1 MNTYPIP
8 KNEQA
13 RLAALNGYEI
23 LDSETEAKFDRIT
36 ELASIICEVPI
47 SLISLIDKDR
57 QWFKSKVGL
66 EVEETPRAL
75 SFCQYAIMEDKYFEV
90 ADATKDVRFE
100 DNELVT
106 ADPNIRFYGGYPLID
121 PNGYALG
128 TLCVLDHT
136 TNQLSTKQ
144 RRALELLAQEA
155 TALIVDHRQQKE
167 FDNFDK
173 LFDISTDL
181 ICIVG
186 TNGFF
191 KKVNPMFE
199 RLLGWDAQDLKN
211 KSLYDLIHPD
221 DLARSRFEIGK
232 LGRGAN
238 TIALDHRILT
248 KNGDYRVLQWV
259 ATQEPNTQNVFGIAR
274 DITEERI
281 NEKELADKEERL
293 RIFFENSQGLMCT
306 HDLNGNFLSVNY
318 AGAALLGYSTTE
330 VLGFSLYDIT
340 PLERHPHVTG
350 YLKQI
355 KETGAAEGQ
364 MLTCHKDGSTRIWM
378 FKNVLEIAK
387 NGNPYVI
394 GNAID
399 ISERHRLERDLER
412 TKQFLDDVLC
422 AASEVSIIA
431 TDEYGLITVFNSGAE
446 KMLGY
451 EAEEMIGRETP
462 MKIYREEEVLERG
475 KLLSIEFGKEVSGLK
490 TLIKKAVKYGFERSE
505 WDYVKKNGEVSRAS
519 VAVTPIKNKAG
530 KVTGYLGIGLDISA
544 MNKQREELKV
554 AKVKAE
560 EANVAKSEFLANMS
574 HEIRTP
580 LNGVIGFTDLVLKT
594 NLNETQLQYLSIVNQ
609 SANALLSIINDILDF
624 SKIEA
629 GKLELSVEKCDL
641 YEMSAQATDIITYQ
655 IQTKGLEMLLN
666 IPYDLPRFIW
676 ADSVR
681 LKQIMI
687 NLLSNASKF
696 TEKGEIELKIE
707 VLNTINDLTH
717 FRFSVRDTGIGI
729 MPDKQQKIF
738 EAFSQEDGTT
748 TKKYG
753 GTGLGLTISNK
764 LLGLMGSKLELISA
778 PGKGSTFYFDLLL
791 KSELGVA
798 IEWKDI
804 DHIKKVLIVDDN
816 ENNRIILN
824 QMLLLKQIKSDE
836 ATNGFEALQFLAK
849 GGEYDAIIMDYHM
862 PYMDGLETIR
872 KIRTSFESAEKE
884 QQIIL
889 LHSSSDDEVLQNACS
904 ELNVVHRMVKPI
916 KTADIYN
923 VLSRLY
929 EEKNVQ
935 VIPLKITEASQTSD
949 KVSILIAED
958 NAINMLLA
966 KTIIRRIAPNAVIY
980 EAKNG
985 LEALEYCRMNIPD
998 LILMDVQMPEMN
1010 GYEATSNIR
1019 KLEPAITAP
1028 IIALTAGNVK
1038 SEKEK
1043 CLEAGMDDFLLKPI
1057 VESTLA
1063 LAFEKWLHFY
1073 DLNQAAH
1080 LHFDRTQVLAT
1091 VGHDED
1097 LMKQVLQLTRN
1108 ELIDSEQEL
1117 EGAITVEDLV
1127 SLNSIGHKLYSTAIT
1142 SGLKIL
1148 SIAANELANLDG
1160 FEKEQVES
1168 LRKKIDSEIKTCL
1181 KLIS

>member
-1 MNTYPIP
+1 MKPYPKP
-8 KNEQA
+8 ENEHA
-13 RLAALNGYEI
+13 RLVALKDYEI

-36 ELASIICEVPI
+36 ELASIICGVPI
-47 SLISLIDKDR
+47 SLISLIDEKR

-66 EVEETPRAL
+66 DIKETSRAD
-75 SFCQYAIMEDKYFEV
+75 SFCQYAILEDKYFEIK
-90 ADATKDVRFE
+90 DATKDERFE
-100 DNELVT
+100 DNILVT
-106 ADPNIRFYGGYPLID
+106 SDPNIRFYGGYPLID
-121 PNGYALG
+121 QSGYALG
-128 TLCVLDHT
+128 TLCVLDRNV
-136 TNQLSTKQ
+136 NQLDEKQ
-144 RRALELLAQEA
+144 RRALELLAKEA
-155 TALIVDHRQQKE
+155 IELIVEHRQKKE
-167 FDNFDK
+167 LNNFGK
-173 LFDISTDL
+173 LFNISNDV

-199 RLLGWDAQDLKN
+199 QLLGWNEEDLKL
-211 KSLYDLIHPD
+211 KSLYDFIHPD
-221 DLARSRFEIGK
+221 DLPSSKREISK
-232 LGRGAN
+232 LGSGAN
-238 TIALDHRILT
+238 TISIDHRIQT
-248 KNGDYRVLQWV
+248 KDGQYRTLQWV
-259 ATQEPNTQNVFGIAR
+259 ATQESHTQNVFGIAR
-274 DITEERI
+274 DITQVRI
-281 NEKELADKEERL
+281 NEKELAEKEERL

-306 HDLNGNFLSVNY
+306 HDLEGNFLSVNT
-318 AGAALLGYSTTE
+318 AGAALLGYTTQE
-330 VLGFSLYDIT
+330 ILGLSLYSIT
-340 PLERHPHVTG
+340 PATRHPNVDG

-355 KETGAAEGQ
+355 REMGAAEGQ
-364 MLTCHKDGSTRIWM
+364 MLTCHKNGSTRIWM
-378 FKNVLEIAK
+378 FKNVVEIAK
-387 NGNPYVI
+387 DGDPYVI

-399 ISERHRLERDLER
+399 ITERHRLERDLDH
-412 TKQFLDDVLC
+412 TKQFLDDVLH
-422 AASEVSIIA
+422 AASEVSIVA
-431 TDEYGLITVFNSGAE
+431 TDDHGLITVFNTGAE

-451 EAEEMIGRETP
+451 SAEEMIGKETP
-462 MKIYREEEVLERG
+462 LKIYRSEEVAERG
-475 KLLSIEFGKEVSGLK
+475 KLLTEEFGKEVSGLK
-490 TLIKKAVKYGFERSE
+490 ILIKKAVKYGSEQRE
-505 WDYVKKNGEVSRAS
+505 WDYVQKNGVVKRAS
-519 VAVTPIKNKAG
+519 VAVTPIKNKLG
-530 KVTGYLGIGLDISA
+530 KVTGYLGVALDITA
-544 MNKQREELKV
+544 LNLQREELKV
-554 AKVKAE
+554 AKFKAE

-594 NLNETQLQYLSIVNQ
+594 QLNETQQQYLSIVNQ

-629 GKLELSVEKCDL
+629 GKLELAIEKCDL

-707 VLNTINDLTH
+707 VIDKADDLTH

-729 MPDKQQKIF
+729 KPEKQAKIF

-764 LLGLMGSKLELISA
+764 LLGLMDSKLELSSV
-778 PGKGSTFYFDLLL
+778 PGKGSTFYFDIHLHA
-791 KSELGVA
+791 EQGEA

-804 DHIKKVLIVDDN
+804 SHIKKVLVVDDN
-816 ENNRIILN
+816 ENNRIIVN
-824 QMLLLKQIKSDE
+824 QMLLLKQIRCDE
-836 ATNGFEALQFLAK
+836 AKNGFEALQFLAK
-849 GGEYDAIIMDYHM
+849 GEEYDAIIMDYHM
-862 PYMDGLETIR
+862 PYMDGLETIC
-872 KIRTSFESAEKE
+872 KIRTSFEPAGKQ

-889 LHSSSDDEVLQNACS
+889 LHSSSDDEVLHQACE
-904 ELNVVHRMVKPI
+904 ELDVVHRMVKPI
-916 KTADIYN
+916 KTEDIYN

-929 EEKNVQ
+929 QEDNAPVNFVKS
-935 VIPLKITEASQTSD
+935 LDASTTAD
-949 KVSILIAED
+949 KVNILIAED

-966 KTIIRRIAPNAVIY
+966 KTIIRRIAPNAEIY
-980 EAKNG
+980 EAANG
-985 LEALEYCRMNIPD
+985 LEALEYCRMNKPN

-1010 GYEATSNIR
+1010 GYEATKHIR
-1019 KLEPAITAP
+1019 QLNPMITAP

-1043 CLEAGMDDFLLKPI
+1043 CLAAGMDDFLLKPI

-1073 DLNQAAH
+1073 DVKQASH
-1080 LHFDRTQVLAT
+1080 LHFDKELVLAN
-1091 VGHDED
+1091 VGDDEN

-1108 ELIDSEQEL
+1108 ELNDSEFEIAQAL
-1117 EGAITVEDLV
+1117 NAEDLTM
-1127 SLNSIGHKLYSTAIT
+1127 LNLIGHKLYGTAMT
-1142 SGLKIL
+1142 SGLKL
-1148 SIAANELANLDG
+1148 LAVASNEMANL
-1160 FEKEQVES
+1160 EKYDRETVAEIYG
-1168 LRKKIDSEIKTCL
+1168 KINGEIKTCL